1 MKLAQLV
8 KAMPLDQRP
17 RIAILTGSAK
27 TKERRA
33 VYASLADGSTGIVV
47 GTHALITDAL
57 EFKKLGLA
65 VIDEQHRFVF
75 LLTSLGPDR
84 FVSPPYNLNPVC
96 VHYSQIWVP
105 TGCYFLLITLGAN
118 RLVLPRQSGCHALTR
133 SYALYISKRDLDD
146 QYRFPLSPQMLWGS
160 TSLVWLLLMSI
171 AALHSLLALIRLTR
185 RLARLYLL

>member
-1 MKLAQLV
+1 MKLEQLV

-65 VIDEQHRFVF
+65 VIDEQHRFVI
-75 LLTSLGPDR
+75 
-84 FVSPPYNLNPVC
+84 PPYELKCWQVC
-96 VHYSQIWVP
+96 VASSQVWVP
-105 TGCYFLLITLGAN
+105 CTHYVSRALKINSLCLVVTVDQHRFAMPFDHYGTSTVLCSQSCHRCFGFNKLGLAVIDELGSFPTLI
-118 RLVLPRQSGCHALTR
+118 
-133 SYALYISKRDLDD
+133 
-146 QYRFPLSPQMLWGS
+146 
-160 TSLVWLLLMSI
+160 
-171 AALHSLLALIRLTR
+171 
-185 RLARLYLL
+185 

>member
-1 MKLAQLV
+1 MMKLEQLV

-17 RIAILTGSAK
+17 RVAILTGSAK

-75 LLTSLGPDR
+75 
-84 FVSPPYNLNPVC
+84 PP
-96 VHYSQIWVP
+96 HQF
-105 TGCYFLLITLGAN
+105 GCCALIM
-118 RLVLPRQSGCHALTR
+118 
-133 SYALYISKRDLDD
+133 SYALS
-146 QYRFPLSPQMLWGS
+146 SS
-160 TSLVWLLLMSI
+160 TGLV
-171 AALHSLLALIRLTR
+171 
-185 RLARLYLL
+185 